1 MTKPPT
7 LQAVNPET
15 PGNAP
20 LDPFD
25 LGNLRLSQ
33 SFTEIGVKKLL
44 TTVPVRKPGP
54 QDWVRVHS
62 SPEFKA
68 DFPVIELKTE
78 REEYVV
84 TAGVAPVLVG
94 EYVPKTLLTAIT
106 RQGTV
111 FLWPIRLPSSDG
123 KDLDWWRSA
132 RDAAARA
139 RDKWVRIRPNM
150 EAGAYDLYLAEADL
164 PEPEW
169 PELTFQELVKIAFR
183 DHLVDRIDHPVI
195 KRLRGQV

>member
-15 PGNAP
+15 PGNAS